1 MPAYTRVH
9 RLLKIL
15 TLIRSGSA
23 ATPVALAEACGVD
36 QRTIYR
42 DLNEL
47 EAVGIAVRYDKASGA
62 YSVAGE
68 CFLPPVQLTADEAL
82 AIAVLCEQIAEKEQI
97 PFTRAAWRG
106 LAKLQA
112 GMPESV
118 RQDVGRMADA
128 VFIRTARSVP
138 PDGFAEV
145 YERVQ
150 QAISEGAVLCCRYD
164 SLSRHTDDAG
174 EFDFEPYALFF
185 AVRAWYAVGFHR
197 GRGAVRTLKLNR
209 FSGIRITGRQYEI
222 PADFSMDNHLG
233 NAWRMMR
240 GDEDHEVAIR
250 FDPAFAE
257 TIGETLWHR
266 TQRIEEQPD
275 GGVVFRCTVSGL
287 EEIVWWVLSMGPHC
301 EVLGPEALRLRV
313 AGAATATAGRYANG
327 SL

>member
-23 ATPVALAEACGVD
+23 ATPPALAEACGVD
-36 QRTIYR
+36 ARTIYR

-47 EAVGIAVRYDKASGA
+47 EAVGISVRFDKASGA
-62 YSVAGE
+62 YSVEGA
-68 CFLPPVQLTADEAL
+68 CFLPPVQLTPDEAL

-106 LAKLQA
+106 LAKIQA
-112 GMPESV
+112 GMPDCV
-118 RQDVGRMADA
+118 RREIAQVANS
-128 VFIRTARSVP
+128 VFIRTAQSVP
-138 PDGFAEV
+138 PDGFASV

-150 QAISEGAVLCCRYD
+150 RAIAEGAVLRCRYD
-164 SLSRHTDDAG
+164 SLNQDTDDG
-174 EFDFEPYALFF
+174 EEFEFRPYALFF
-185 AVRAWYAVGFHR
+185 AVRAWYAVGLHG
-197 GRGAVRTLKLNR
+197 GRAAVRTLKLNR
-209 FSGIRITGRQYEI
+209 FSGIRLTDERYEI
-222 PADFSMDNHLG
+222 PADFTMDGHLG

-240 GDEDHEVAIR
+240 GDEEHDVTIR
-250 FDPAFAE
+250 FDPSFSE

-287 EEIVWWVLSMGPHC
+287 DEIVWWVLSMGPHC
-301 EVLGPEALRLRV
+301 EVLAPEALRSRV
-313 AGAATATAGRYANG
+313 AEAASATAGRYSAG
-327 SL
+327 

>member
-23 ATPVALAEACGVD
+23 ATPAALADSCGVD

-47 EAVGIAVRYDKASGA
+47 EAVGIAVRFDKSTGA
-62 YSVAGE
+62 YSVDGE

-82 AIAVLCEQIAEKEQI
+82 AIAVLCGQIAEKEQI

-106 LAKLQA
+106 LAKIQA
-112 GMPESV
+112 GMPDSV
-118 RQDVGRMADA
+118 RREIAQVAHS
-128 VFIRTARSVP
+128 VFIQTAQSVP
-138 PDGFAEV
+138 PDGFEGV

-150 QAISEGAVLCCRYD
+150 RAISEGVVLRCRYD
-164 SLSRHTDDAG
+164 SLNRDTDDG
-174 EFDFEPYALFF
+174 EEFNFKPYALFF
-185 AVRAWYAVGFHR
+185 AVRAWYAVGLHG

-209 FSGIRITGRQYEI
+209 FSGIQLTDHRYEI
-222 PADFSMDNHLG
+222 PADFAMDAHLG

-240 GDEDHEVAIR
+240 GDEDHEVSVR
-250 FDPAFAE
+250 FDPVFAE

-266 TQRIEEQPD
+266 TQQIEEQAD
-275 GGVVFRCTVSGL
+275 GGVIFRCTVSGL
-287 EEIVWWVLSMGPHC
+287 DEIVWWVLSMGPHC
-301 EVLGPEALRLRV
+301 EVLGPEVLRSRV
-313 AGAATATAGRYANG
+313 AAASAMMAGRYAKG
-327 SL
+327 DG